1 MNFCRR
7 CMLSNAQCGIGV
19 LSRHQPK
26 LNKFFFPL
34 LENNLRADP
43 STDSNQFYLLNF
55 TTKAFVE
62 LSYGFQVILNST
74 ARCYH
79 LSVTNYKDVT
89 MVGFELEF
97 HGRNANVLSTRPFT
111 EQTHTEF
118 RCSFIFTV
126 KAGHSSLT
134 SVTSLKL
141 NGQHPHNV
149 SRSFATVA

>member
-7 CMLSNAQCGIGV
+7 YMLSNAQCRIGV

-43 STDSNQFYLLNF
+43 LTDSNQFCLLNF
-55 TTKAFVE
+55 TTKSFLE
-62 LSYGFQVILNST
+62 LSYGFQVILSST
-74 ARCYH
+74 SRCH
-79 LSVTNYKDVT
+79 HISVTNYKDVT
-89 MVGFELEF
+89 MVGFEPEF
-97 HGRNANVLSTRPFT
+97 HGRNANAPSTWPFT

-126 KAGHSSLT
+126 KAVH

-141 NGQHPHNV
+141 NGQRPRNV
-149 SRSFATVA
+149 SRSFAAVARK